1 MAQKDRLAE
10 INAELKAANIGV
22 QVRQRGNRLCLRATL
37 PPQPG
42 SEDKKPHQQHIA
54 LGVYANPAGFKPAKA
69 EVIVVGGLLACKE
82 FSWEPYL
89 KHWSMR
95 ERSPRDGSPSI

>member
-1 MAQKDRLAE
+1 M
-10 INAELKAANIGV
+10 

-54 LGVYANPAGFKPAKA
+54 LGVYANPAEFKRAKA
-69 EVIVVGGLLACKE
+69 EAIVVGGLLACKE

-89 KHWSMR
+89 KDNSVSATAKTCR
-95 ERSPRDGSPSI
+95 EWAEEFEKDYFTRRV